1 MLIKTHNF
9 LFRIAVKGYF
19 CEQIFE
25 KKMKKILVVFTGGTF
40 SMMIDEKT
48 GGAVPRYS
56 GNELLGMMPEAKS
69 LAEIECFDFGKYPG
83 PHVTPELMLDL
94 SKKIN
99 AKLKTQK
106 YDGVIVTHGTDTL
119 EETAYFLDLTIKT
132 EIPIVVIGSM
142 KNSSELDW
150 DGPKNLIDAI
160 HICLNENSK
169 NLGVLVCLNGEIN
182 AASEVTKI
190 YSDSVESFKSL
201 DFGTL
206 GFVQNGRVIFNRL
219 PQHLETIQTEK
230 INNNVDL
237 LTVYAGMDEKFFKFS
252 TDNGVDGIVVEA
264 LGVGNVPP
272 PAFEGIKYAVE
283 KSIPVVLTSRCP
295 AGETDYVYSY
305 PGAGKH
311 LHNLGVIFSDY
322 LNGQKARIK
331 LMIVLGLTKN
341 QDEIRKYFE

>member
-1 MLIKTHNF
+1 
-9 LFRIAVKGYF
+9 
-19 CEQIFE
+19 
-25 KKMKKILVVFTGGTF
+25 
-40 SMMIDEKT
+40 MMIDEKT
-48 GGAVPRYS
+48 GGAIPRYS
-56 GNELLGMMPEAKS
+56 GNELLRMIPEAKS

-99 AKLKTQK
+99 TKLKSDK

-132 EIPIVVIGSM
+132 EIPIVVIGAM
-142 KNSSELDW
+142 KNSSEPDW
-150 DGPKNLIDAI
+150 DGPRNLIDALQ
-160 HICLNENSK
+160 ICLNENSK

-219 PQHLETIQTEK
+219 PRHFETIQTKK
-230 INNNVDL
+230 INTNVDL
-237 LTVYAGMDEKFFKFS
+237 LTVYAGMDEKFFNFS
-252 TDNGVDGIVVEA
+252 ADSKVDGIVVEA

-283 KSIPVVLTSRCP
+283 KGIPVVLTSRCP
-295 AGETDYVYSY
+295 AGETDDVYGY

-331 LMIVLGLTKN
+331 LMIVLGLTNKL
-341 QDEIRKYFE
+341 DEIRKHFE